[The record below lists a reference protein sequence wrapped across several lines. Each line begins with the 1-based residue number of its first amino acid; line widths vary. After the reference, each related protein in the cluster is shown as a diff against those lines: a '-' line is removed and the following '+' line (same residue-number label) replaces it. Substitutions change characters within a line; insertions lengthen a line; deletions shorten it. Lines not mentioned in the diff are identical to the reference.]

1 MSYHVD
7 GALLSSNSLSDN
19 PSHLVVDMEVGQQV
33 FYKANED
40 ISYMDYEADE
50 CDSGLHAFFH
60 DMTQVELRDNWA
72 RCW

>member
-7 GALLSSNSLSDN
+7 GVFLSSNSLSDN
-19 PSHLVVDMEVGQQV
+19 PSHLDIQVAQQV